1 MSKRTVN
8 EIKES
13 RFEVEVEVDKE
24 TWKKAQEKAL
34 EKLAKDVN
42 VKGFRKGKVPA
53 EVAKKHIDQGQLFN
67 EAINSLLPSV
77 FKEVLDE
84 EKLRPF
90 TRPSVDV
97 TKLSDDDLTLKF
109 NIITAPKVKLGQY
122 KNHHLGKEEVKVSP
136 EEVENAM
143 KARLEQNAELVL
155 KEGASEMGDTVVID
169 FEGFIDGKP
178 FDGGKAENY
187 NLELGSHSF
196 IPGFEEQLVGKK
208 ANDELDV
215 NVTFPEQ
222 YIESLKGKDA
232 TFKVKVH
239 EVRAKKVPELNDES
253 VKELDI
259 KGVEDLAGLRKYEE
273 EHLRSHKEQDVRR
286 AYWEK
291 LIDAIIKDS
300 EMNIEDE
307 VLDEEVHAMKDN
319 LTRQAAQSGMS
330 LEQYLSITGQSEE
343 DLDKTLRVEADKN
356 IRTVLIM
363 EKVAELEE
371 LQVTPEEIDFEI
383 AKIADAYKMEF
394 NKVKEL
400 LTKDMDRFTQNIRT
414 RRIEDFLFAHN
425 D

>member
-34 EKLAKDVN
+34 EKLAKDVS

-97 TKLSDDDLTLKF
+97 SKLSDDDLTLKF

-122 KNHHLGKEEVKVSP
+122 KDHHLGKEEVKVTP

-155 KEGASEMGDTVVID
+155 KDAASEMGDTVVID
-169 FEGFIDGKP
+169 FEGFVDGKP

-187 NLELGSHSF
+187 SLELGSHSF

-208 ANDELDV
+208 ANDEVEV

-222 YIESLKGKDA
+222 YIDSLKGKAA

-239 EVRAKKVPELNDES
+239 EVRAKKIPELNDES

-286 AYWEK
+286 AYWDK

-319 LTRQAAQSGMS
+319 LARQAAQSGMN

-343 DLDKTLRVEADKN
+343 ELDKTLRVEADKN

>member
-34 EKLAKDVN
+34 EKLAKDVS

-97 TKLSDDDLTLKF
+97 SKLSDDDLTLKF

-122 KNHHLGKEEVKVSP
+122 KDHHLGKEEVKVTP

-155 KEGASEMGDTVVID
+155 KDGASEMGDTVVID
-169 FEGFIDGKP
+169 FEGFVDGKP

-187 NLELGSHSF
+187 SLELGSHSF

-208 ANDELDV
+208 ANDEVKV

-222 YIESLKGKDA
+222 YIDSLKGKAA

-239 EVRAKKVPELNDES
+239 EVRAKKIPELNDES

-286 AYWEK
+286 AYWDK

-319 LTRQAAQSGMS
+319 LARQAAQSGMS

-343 DLDKTLRVEADKN
+343 ELDKTLRVEADKN

>member
-122 KNHHLGKEEVKVSP
+122 KDHHLGKEEVKVSP

-253 VKELDI
+253 IKELDI

>member
-122 KNHHLGKEEVKVSP
+122 KDHHLGKEEVKVTP

-155 KEGASEMGDTVVID
+155 KDGASEMGDTVVID

-187 NLELGSHSF
+187 SLELGSHSF

-222 YIESLKGKDA
+222 YIDSLKGKAA

-239 EVRAKKVPELNDES
+239 EVRAKKIPELNDES

-300 EMNIEDE
+300 EMNIEDK

-319 LTRQAAQSGMS
+319 LARQAAQSGMN

-343 DLDKTLRVEADKN
+343 ELDKTLRKEADKN

-400 LTKDMDRFTQNIRT
+400 LTKDMERFTQNIRT

>member
-122 KNHHLGKEEVKVSP
+122 KDHHLGKEEVKVSP

-319 LTRQAAQSGMS
+319 LTRQAAQSGMN

-383 AKIADAYKMEF
+383 AKIADTYKMEF

>member
-34 EKLAKDVN
+34 EKLAKDVS

-97 TKLSDDDLTLKF
+97 SKLSDDDLTLKF

-122 KNHHLGKEEVKVSP
+122 KDHHLGKEEVKVTP

-155 KEGASEMGDTVVID
+155 KDGASEMGDTVVID
-169 FEGFIDGKP
+169 FEGFVDGKP

-187 NLELGSHSF
+187 SLELGSHSF

-208 ANDELDV
+208 ANDEVEV

-222 YIESLKGKDA
+222 YIDSLKGKAA

-239 EVRAKKVPELNDES
+239 EVRAKKIPELNDES

-286 AYWEK
+286 AYWDK

-319 LTRQAAQSGMS
+319 LARQAAQSGMS

-343 DLDKTLRVEADKN
+343 ELDKTLRVEADKN

-400 LTKDMDRFTQNIRT
+400 LTKDMERFTQNIRT

>member
-8 EIKES
+8 QIKES
-13 RFEVEVEVDKE
+13 HYVVEVEVDRDV
-24 TWKKAQEKAL
+24 WKKAQEKAL
-34 EKLAKDVN
+34 EKLAKNVS

-67 EAINSLLPSV
+67 EAINDLLPAT

-90 TRPSVDV
+90 ARPSVDV
-97 TKLSDDDLTLKF
+97 TKLSDEDLTLSFK
-109 NIITAPKVKLGQY
+109 ILTAPKVNIGKY
-122 KNHHLGKEEVKVSP
+122 KEHHLGKEEVKVTP
-136 EEVENAM
+136 EEVEHAM
-143 KARLEQNAELVL
+143 KARMEQNAELVL
-155 KEGASEMGDTVVID
+155 KEGAAELGDTVVID

-178 FDGGKAENY
+178 FEGGKAENY
-187 NLELGSHSF
+187 SLELGSHSF
-196 IPGFEEQLVGKK
+196 IPGFEEQLIGVKK
-208 ANDELDV
+208 DDEKDIQ
-215 NVTFPEQ
+215 VTFPEQ
-222 YIESLKGKDA
+222 YVESLKGKDA
-232 TFKVKVH
+232 TFKIKVH
-239 EVRAKKVPELNDES
+239 EVRAKKVPELNDEA

-259 KGVEDLAGLRKYEE
+259 KGVETVEALKGYEE
-273 EHLRSHKEQDVRR
+273 THLKSHKEQDARR

-300 EMNIEDE
+300 QMTIDDEIIE
-307 VLDEEVHAMKDN
+307 EEVHAMKDN
-319 LTRQAAQSGMS
+319 VARQAAQAGMN

-343 DLDKTLRVEADKN
+343 QLNETLKKEADKN

-371 LQVTPEEIDFEI
+371 LNVTPEEIDFEI

-394 NKVKEL
+394 DKVKEMIA
-400 LTKDMDRFTQNIRT
+400 KDMDRFTSSVRT
-414 RRIEDFLFAHN
+414 KRIEDFLINHN

>member
-122 KNHHLGKEEVKVSP
+122 KDHHLGKEEVKVTP

-155 KEGASEMGDTVVID
+155 KDGASEMGDTVVID
-169 FEGFIDGKP
+169 FEGFVDGKP

-187 NLELGSHSF
+187 SLELGSHSF

-208 ANDELDV
+208 ANDEVEV

-222 YIESLKGKDA
+222 YVDSLKGKAA

-239 EVRAKKVPELNDES
+239 EVRAKKIPELNDES

-286 AYWEK
+286 AYWDK

-319 LTRQAAQSGMS
+319 LARQAAQSGMS

-343 DLDKTLRVEADKN
+343 ELDKTLRVEADKN

>member
-34 EKLAKDVN
+34 EKLAKDVS

-97 TKLSDDDLTLKF
+97 SKLSDDDLTLKF

-122 KNHHLGKEEVKVSP
+122 KDHHLGKEEVKVTP

-155 KEGASEMGDTVVID
+155 KDGASEMGDTVVID
-169 FEGFIDGKP
+169 FEGFVDGKP

-187 NLELGSHSF
+187 SLELGSHSF

-208 ANDELDV
+208 ANDEVEV
-215 NVTFPEQ
+215 NVAFPEQ
-222 YIESLKGKDA
+222 YIDSLKGKAA

-239 EVRAKKVPELNDES
+239 EVRAKKIPELNDES

-286 AYWEK
+286 AYWDK

-319 LTRQAAQSGMS
+319 LARQAAQSGMS

-343 DLDKTLRVEADKN
+343 ELDKTLRVEADKN

>member
-122 KNHHLGKEEVKVSP
+122 KDHHLGKEEVKVSP

>member
-34 EKLAKDVN
+34 EKLAKDLN

-122 KNHHLGKEEVKVSP
+122 KDHHLGKEEVKVSP

-155 KEGASEMGDTVVID
+155 KDGASEMGDTVVID

>member
-122 KNHHLGKEEVKVSP
+122 KDHHLGKEEVKVSP

-187 NLELGSHSF
+187 SLELGSHSF

>member
-34 EKLAKDVN
+34 EKLAKDVS

-97 TKLSDDDLTLKF
+97 SKLSDDDLTLKF

-122 KNHHLGKEEVKVSP
+122 KDHHLGKEEVKVTP

-155 KEGASEMGDTVVID
+155 KDGASEMGDTVVID
-169 FEGFIDGKP
+169 FEGFVDGKP

-187 NLELGSHSF
+187 SLELGSHSF

-208 ANDELDV
+208 ANDEVEV

-222 YIESLKGKDA
+222 YIDSLKGKAA

-239 EVRAKKVPELNDES
+239 EVRAKKIPELNDES

-286 AYWEK
+286 AYWDK

-319 LTRQAAQSGMS
+319 LARQAAQSGMS

-343 DLDKTLRVEADKN
+343 ELDKTLRVEADKN

-371 LQVTPEEIDFEI
+371 LQVTPEELDFEI

>member
-122 KNHHLGKEEVKVSP
+122 KDHHLGKEEVKVSP

-319 LTRQAAQSGMS
+319 LTRQAAQSGMN

>member
-122 KNHHLGKEEVKVSP
+122 KDHHLGKEEVKVNP

>member
-34 EKLAKDVN
+34 EKLAKDVS

-97 TKLSDDDLTLKF
+97 SKLSDDDLTLKF

-122 KNHHLGKEEVKVSP
+122 KDHHLGKEEVKVTP

-155 KEGASEMGDTVVID
+155 KDAASEMGDTVVID
-169 FEGFIDGKP
+169 FEGFVDGKP

-187 NLELGSHSF
+187 SLELGSHSF

-208 ANDELDV
+208 ANDEVEV

-222 YIESLKGKDA
+222 YVDSLKGKAA

-239 EVRAKKVPELNDES
+239 EVRAKKIPELNDES

-286 AYWEK
+286 AYWDK

-319 LTRQAAQSGMS
+319 LARQAAQSGMS

-343 DLDKTLRVEADKN
+343 ELDKTLRVEADKN

>member
-34 EKLAKDVN
+34 EKLAKDVS

-122 KNHHLGKEEVKVSP
+122 KDHHLGKEEVKVTP

-155 KEGASEMGDTVVID
+155 KDGASEMGDTVVID
-169 FEGFIDGKP
+169 FEGFVDGKP

-187 NLELGSHSF
+187 SLELGSHSF

-208 ANDELDV
+208 ANDEVEV

-222 YIESLKGKDA
+222 YVDSLKGKAA

-239 EVRAKKVPELNDES
+239 EVRAKKIPELNDES

-286 AYWEK
+286 AYWDK

-319 LTRQAAQSGMS
+319 LARQAAQSGMS

-343 DLDKTLRVEADKN
+343 ELDKTLRVEADKN

>member
-122 KNHHLGKEEVKVSP
+122 KDHHLGKEEVKVSP

-215 NVTFPEQ
+215 KVTFPEQ

>member
-122 KNHHLGKEEVKVSP
+122 KDHHLGKEEVKVSP

-215 NVTFPEQ
+215 KVTFPEQ

-383 AKIADAYKMEF
+383 AKIADTYKMEF

>member
-34 EKLAKDVN
+34 EKLAKDVS

-97 TKLSDDDLTLKF
+97 SKLSDDDLTLKF

-122 KNHHLGKEEVKVSP
+122 KDHHLGKEEVKVTP

-155 KEGASEMGDTVVID
+155 KDGASEMGDTVVID

-187 NLELGSHSF
+187 SLELGSHSF

-208 ANDELDV
+208 ANDEVEV

-222 YIESLKGKDA
+222 YVDSLKGKAA

-239 EVRAKKVPELNDES
+239 EVRAKKIPELNDES

-259 KGVEDLAGLRKYEE
+259 KGVDDLAGLRKYEE

-286 AYWEK
+286 AYWDK

-319 LTRQAAQSGMS
+319 LARQAAQSGMN

-343 DLDKTLRVEADKN
+343 ELDKTLRVEADKN

>member
-122 KNHHLGKEEVKVSP
+122 KDHHLGKEEVKVTP

-155 KEGASEMGDTVVID
+155 KDGASEMGDTVVID

-187 NLELGSHSF
+187 SLELGSHSF

-222 YIESLKGKDA
+222 YIDSLKGKAA

-239 EVRAKKVPELNDES
+239 EVRAKKIPELNDES

-286 AYWEK
+286 KNKMSVA
-291 LIDAIIKDS
+291 LIGIS
-300 EMNIEDE
+300 SST
-307 VLDEEVHAMKDN
+307 L
-319 LTRQAAQSGMS
+319 
-330 LEQYLSITGQSEE
+330 LSRI
-343 DLDKTLRVEADKN
+343 
-356 IRTVLIM
+356 
-363 EKVAELEE
+363 
-371 LQVTPEEIDFEI
+371 
-383 AKIADAYKMEF
+383 
-394 NKVKEL
+394 VK
-400 LTKDMDRFTQNIRT
+400 
-414 RRIEDFLFAHN
+414 
-425 D
+425 

>member
-34 EKLAKDVN
+34 EKLAKDVS

-97 TKLSDDDLTLKF
+97 SKLSDDDLTLKF

-122 KNHHLGKEEVKVSP
+122 KDHHLGKEEVKVTP

-155 KEGASEMGDTVVID
+155 KDGASEMGDTVVID

-187 NLELGSHSF
+187 SLELGSHSF

-208 ANDELDV
+208 ANDEVEV

-222 YIESLKGKDA
+222 YIDSLKGKAA

-239 EVRAKKVPELNDES
+239 EVRAKKIPELNDES

-286 AYWEK
+286 AYWDK
-291 LIDAIIKDS
+291 LIEAIIKDS

-330 LEQYLSITGQSEE
+330 LEQYLSITSQSEE
-343 DLDKTLRVEADKN
+343 ELDKTLRVEADKN

>member
-34 EKLAKDVN
+34 EKLAKDVS

-97 TKLSDDDLTLKF
+97 SKLSDDDLTLKF

-122 KNHHLGKEEVKVSP
+122 KDHHLGKEEVKVTP

-155 KEGASEMGDTVVID
+155 KDGASEMGDTVVID
-169 FEGFIDGKP
+169 FEGFVDGKP

-187 NLELGSHSF
+187 SLELGSHSF

-208 ANDELDV
+208 ANDEVEV

-222 YIESLKGKDA
+222 YIDSLKGKAA

-239 EVRAKKVPELNDES
+239 EVRAKKIPELNDES

-286 AYWEK
+286 AYWDK

-319 LTRQAAQSGMS
+319 LARQAAQSGMS

-343 DLDKTLRVEADKN
+343 ELDKTLRVEADKN

>member
-122 KNHHLGKEEVKVSP
+122 KDHHLGKEEVKVSP

-169 FEGFIDGKP
+169 FEGFVDGKP